1 MMVSSTA
8 RRLSALVMVGALGL
22 AGCGSSG
29 SGASS
34 EGGSA
39 TTATAKA
46 SDTTAAGGAASSA
59 AATTTE
65 TTAKG
70 SSSGGSSGDVSK
82 AMVAAFK
89 AIDKGDCDKGKEL
102 GDSLDLSA
110 NFDDGFDAIDDF
122 AKGMDELASSGPS
135 ELRADFAA
143 MSKGMQALADF
154 YKELGID
161 DPSKI
166 GEVMSDPAK
175 AAKFEELGKVMEDPA
190 FASAGE
196 RIGTWIEGKCPGLG

>member
-1 MMVSSTA
+1 MMGSSMA
-8 RRLSALVMVGALGL
+8 RRMSALVMVGALGL

-39 TTATAKA
+39 TTAAAKA
-46 SDTTAAGGAASSA
+46 SDTTAAGGSGSSA
-59 AATTTE
+59 AASTTE

-70 SSSGGSSGDVSK
+70 SSSGDVSK

-89 AIDKGDCDKGKEL
+89 AIEKGDCDKGKSL
-102 GDSLDLSA
+102 GDSLDLNA
-110 NFDDGFDAIDDF
+110 DFEKGFGAIDDF

-143 MSKGMQALADF
+143 MSKGMRALADF

-175 AAKFEELGKVMEDPA
+175 AAKFEELGKVMDDPA